1 MLTQLLGK
9 RELKKLNAS
18 VNRPLHKRK
27 KRDLLV
33 LLERRLLPSRKNV
46 FAKLKKPQTRLNAL
60 E

>member
-1 MLTQLLGK
+1 LLGK

>member
-1 MLTQLLGK
+1 LPTQLLGK
-9 RELKKLNAS
+9 RELKKLNVS

-33 LLERRLLPSRKNV
+33 LLERRRKSV
-46 FAKLKKPQTRLNAL
+46 YTKLKKPQTRLNAL